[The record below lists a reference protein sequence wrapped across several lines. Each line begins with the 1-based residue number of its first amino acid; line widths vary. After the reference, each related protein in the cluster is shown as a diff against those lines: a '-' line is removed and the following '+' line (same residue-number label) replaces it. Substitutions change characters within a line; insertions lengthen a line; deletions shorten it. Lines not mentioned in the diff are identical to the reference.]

1 MVDFVQKTYASNT
14 VALFDIKI
22 SQSGA
27 FIVPAPLSS
36 GSWTPRKQDG
46 SGNYV
51 LAANTGFGAA
61 TSGGAAIDDSELYA
75 YATHLSSIYRGKRS
89 SGASDDFAYAPDN
102 WNLAMGAS
110 CRALD
115 VNPANTFIAAGVGN
129 NVAVWNVATKASVLS
144 FATGSLVEHVG
155 FSPSGQYLIAA
166 SRSNGL
172 FLWRISSGVFTRIT
186 TGSLPSTGYGNWNV
200 AWNYDETIFVA
211 GQTSGTFAGA
221 WVYLRT
227 DAATHTFTRQAQT
240 IFDVAPGAV
249 STIAI
254 TFLNN
259 DDGKD
264 YLLIGD
270 SVNAAVPK
278 LYKWSGTQFVKQTA
292 TGLPTGPFDYFR
304 AAKNGRV
311 IAYTLTATSFAGAM
325 TFDPISNLN
334 ATNTA
339 AVGLLPSS
347 DATVFQTI
355 EADGDAT
362 GLLPQSSAE
371 VFIPIAVTASGN
383 GFLPQ
388 SSALTVVTPA
398 DDTGEPELIQ
408 ARPAVISTEGVGVTL
423 TDTASGEFVYS
434 MAVGLLPQSEALA
447 LFPITTETTAT
458 GLLPLSDARVYQ
470 NVEANGAAVGLLGL
484 SDALAEIA
492 ALEVTG
498 EATGLLAGSAG
509 ELKLAYSVEVE
520 ALGLLPVSNALA
532 GVPVSGDIAAVG
544 ILPVSEAA
552 AGQVNEVTVDS
563 VGLLPQSSAEAT
575 QPILATVDSLGLIGS
590 SEALVDV
597 FHVEATGDATG
608 LLSRSDAF
616 VAVPY
621 RVEVEAVGLRPVSE
635 AEVKIVSG
643 VTVEAVGLLGLSSS
657 LLARSYR
664 IDSNNRGLLP
674 RSLAVVG
681 TPVRINGA
689 AVGLRPISAGLLKL
703 RYEASVEAVGLLSS
717 SAGTLRVFNRA
728 DAEATGLLPGSAA
741 EVMLWNAVDI
751 AAVGLLPT
759 VDVDAKTR
767 YLVTV
772 AAVGLLGRSASE
784 SDAEERLYAAT
795 PVFADGGALSVGGGV
810 FFGFGKKLTTG

>member
-27 FIVPAPLSS
+27 FIIPAPLSS
-36 GSWTPRKQDG
+36 GSWTARKKDG

-61 TSGGAAIDDSELYA
+61 TAGGAAIDDSELYA

-129 NVAVWNVATKASVLS
+129 NVAVWNVTTKASVVN
-144 FATGSLVEHVG
+144 FATGSTVEHVR
-155 FSPSGQYLIAA
+155 FSPSGNYLIAVSA
-166 SRSNGL
+166 TTGV
-172 FLWRISSGVFTRIT
+172 FLWRISSGTFTRIT
-186 TGSLPSTGYGNWNV
+186 TGSLPAAGYGSLSA
-200 AWNYDETIFVA
+200 AWNHDETMFVTGSA
-211 GQTSGTFAGA
+211 TGSNLGP
-221 WVYLRT
+221 WVFLLT
-227 DAATHTFTRQAQT
+227 DAATHTFTRQAGT
-240 IFDVAPGAV
+240 IFDVAPPAGATSAV
-249 STIAI
+249 

-264 YLLIGD
+264 YLLVA
-270 SVNAAVPK
+270 SRTTSATPK
-278 LYKWSGTQFVKQTA
+278 LYKWNGTQFVEQTT
-292 TGLPTGPFDYFR
+292 TGLPTGTFDYFR
-304 AAKNGRV
+304 AAKNGRSV
-311 IAYTLTATSFAGAM
+311 AYINVATTYAGVFD
-325 TFDPISNLN
+325 FDPISNLLP
-334 ATNTA
+334 TNTE
-339 AVGLLPSS
+339 AVGLLASS
-347 DATVFQTI
+347 AATVYQTI
-355 EADGDAT
+355 EAAGDAT
-362 GLLPQSSAE
+362 GLLPQSDAE
-371 VFIPIAVTASGN
+371 VFMPIAVTASGI

-388 SSALTVVTPA
+388 SSALTVLMPA
-398 DDTGEPELIQ
+398 DDTGAPDLIQ
-408 ARPAVISTEGVGVTL
+408 VRPAVIATEGVGVTL

-434 MAVGLLPQSEALA
+434 MAIGLLPQSEALA
-447 LFPITTETTAT
+447 LFPVTAEIPAV
-458 GLLPLSDARVYQ
+458 GLLPRSDALVYQ
-470 NVEANGAAVGLLGL
+470 MVEANGVAVGLLGL
-484 SDALAEIA
+484 SDALVEIA

-498 EATGLLAGSAG
+498 EATGLLAQPAG
-509 ELKLAYSVEVE
+509 ELKLAYSVEI
-520 ALGLLPVSNALA
+520 AAIGLLPTSDALA
-532 GVPVSGDIAAVG
+532 GVPVSGDVAAVG
-544 ILPVSEAA
+544 ILPVSEAE
-552 AGQVNEVTVDS
+552 AGQANEVV
-563 VGLLPQSSAEAT
+563 VEALGLLPQSSAEAT
-575 QPILATVDSLGLIGS
+575 QPILATVDSLGLIGT

-597 FHVEATGDATG
+597 FNVEATGEATG
-608 LLSRSDAF
+608 LLARSDAF

-643 VTVEAVGLLGLSSS
+643 VTVAAVGLLGLSSS

-664 IDSNNRGLLP
+664 IDSNNRGFLP

-689 AVGLRPISAGLLKL
+689 AVGLRPVSAGLLKL
-703 RYEASVEAVGLLSS
+703 RYEARVEAVGLLPS

-741 EVMLWNAVDI
+741 EIMLRNVVDI